1 MVPKVAELCCE
12 DRFGDAAVG
21 KVTGAKG
28 WDMEDEKQMKEV
40 KRRVMDEE
48 HGGTFYK
55 LIEMIWITSKMKSS
69 TGVRW
74 DESEGTTN
82 VARTRCSMMR

>member
-1 MVPKVAELCCE
+1 MVPKVAELFCE
-12 DRFGDAAVG
+12 DRFGDAAVR

-48 HGGTFYK
+48 HGRTFYK
-55 LIEMIWITSKMKSS
+55 LI
-69 TGVRW
+69 G

-82 VARTRCSMMR
+82 RGKDEMFNDEMFNATLDLP